1 MSNCE
6 KMAILI
12 GLGLLF
18 LVRKTDKNAYRY
30 PEVIQKAFFLTHEK
44 GVLEM
49 WFGIIMAGGSG
60 TRFWPLSR
68 ELYPKQFL
76 SLDGGSSLLQ
86 GTIDRVMPLIP
97 QERLWIMVGPKHE
110 AETRRVLRLAEREG
124 LPAKVFVEP
133 QSKNTLTP
141 LAVAAA
147 CLART
152 DPEAVLAVMASDH
165 LIAPQEKFLALLK
178 QACSI
183 AEKQDVIL
191 TFGVLPTRPETGF
204 GYIELGEVVRDE
216 SAGLS
221 PVFRVKN
228 FVEKPD
234 RERAESYIAGKR
246 HLWNS
251 GMLAFRARVFLDELL
266 QHQPEFHK
274 TLRAYADAIGTKEE
288 NSLLKELYAKAPQT
302 SVDYGLLEKSKNVWT
317 ISADLDWKDVGS
329 WSALDDIAEKDES
342 GNILRGNVVSL
353 HNRNCILYGDK
364 RILATI
370 GLKDLVIVDTDDATL
385 VCHKDEAQK
394 VRDVVNELKNRNRVE
409 AQEHRTTHRPWGH
422 YTILDQGP
430 NYKIKNVTV
439 NPRARLS
446 YQMHLHRSEH
456 WVVIAGT
463 ARITLED
470 QEIFL
475 HVNQSIDI
483 PKTTRHRIENPG
495 KVPLVIIEVQNGEY
509 LEEDDIIRFSDDY
522 QRQTEETRTGPAA
535 GEKS

>member
-1 MSNCE
+1 
-6 KMAILI
+6 
-12 GLGLLF
+12 
-18 LVRKTDKNAYRY
+18 
-30 PEVIQKAFFLTHEK
+30 
-44 GVLEM
+44 M

-86 GTIDRVMPLIP
+86 VTIDRVVPLIP

-124 LPAKVFVEP
+124 LPARVFVEP
-133 QSKNTLTP
+133 NSRNTLAP

-147 CLART
+147 RLVRS
-152 DPEAVLAVMASDH
+152 DPDAVLAVMASDH

-178 QACSI
+178 QACTI
-183 AEKQDVIL
+183 AEKQEVIL

-204 GYIELGEVVRDE
+204 GYIEMGEVVQEE
-216 SAGLS
+216 SNGLS
-221 PVFRVKN
+221 SVFQVKS

-234 RERAESYIAGKR
+234 RERAERYVAGKR

-251 GMLAFRARVFLDELL
+251 GMLAFRAHVFLEELRL
-266 QHQPEFHK
+266 HQPEFHK
-274 TLRAYADAIGTKEE
+274 ALETYSEAIQTEREDRALA
-288 NSLLKELYAKAPQT
+288 ELYAKAPST
-302 SVDYGLLEKSKNVWT
+302 SVDYGLLEKSCRVWT

-329 WSALDDIAEKDES
+329 WSALDDISEKDDG
-342 GNILRGNVVSL
+342 GNIIRGNVVSL
-353 HNRNCILYGDK
+353 HNQNCILYGDK

-394 VRDVVNELKNRNRVE
+394 VREVVTELKSRNCVE

-439 NPRARLS
+439 NPRSRLS

-463 ARITLED
+463 ARITLEGQD
-470 QEIFL
+470 IFL

-522 QRQTEETRTGPAA
+522 QRQTEETRTGPSA
-535 GEKS
+535 GEKT

>member
-1 MSNCE
+1 
-6 KMAILI
+6 
-12 GLGLLF
+12 
-18 LVRKTDKNAYRY
+18 
-30 PEVIQKAFFLTHEK
+30 
-44 GVLEM
+44 M

-76 SLDGGSSLLQ
+76 SLDGVSSLLQ
-86 GTIDRVMPLIP
+86 GTIDRVVPLIP

-110 AETRRVLRLAEREG
+110 AETRRILRLAEREG
-124 LPAKVFVEP
+124 LPARVFVDL
-133 QSKNTLTP
+133 QSRNTLTP

-147 CLART
+147 CLVRS
-152 DPEAVLAVMASDH
+152 DPDAVLAVLASDH

-178 QACSI
+178 QACTI
-183 AEKQDVIL
+183 AQEQDAIL
-191 TFGVLPTRPETGF
+191 TFGIRPTRPETGF
-204 GYIELGEVVRDE
+204 GYIEMGEMIPDE
-216 SAGLS
+216 SKGIF
-221 PVFRVKN
+221 PVFQVKN
-228 FVEKPD
+228 FVEKPE
-234 RERAESYIAGKR
+234 RERAERYLAGKK

-251 GMLAFRARVFLDELL
+251 GMLVFRAQVFLEELR
-266 QHQPEFHK
+266 QYQPEFYKNLETYSETLK
-274 TLRAYADAIGTKEE
+274 TESESRALAG
-288 NSLLKELYAKAPQT
+288 LYANAPLT
-302 SVDYGLLEKSKNVWT
+302 SVDYGLLEKSRKVWT
-317 ISADLDWKDVGS
+317 ISTDLDWKDVGS
-329 WSALDDIAEKDES
+329 WSALDEIAEKDES
-342 GNILRGNVVSL
+342 GNIVRGNVVSF
-353 HNRNCILYGDK
+353 HNENCILYGDK

-370 GLKDLVIVDTDDATL
+370 GLKDLVVVDTDDATL

-394 VRDVVNELKNRNRVE
+394 VREVVNELKSRNCIE

-439 NPRARLS
+439 NPRSRLS

-456 WVVIAGT
+456 WVIIAGT
-463 ARITLED
+463 ARITLEG

-522 QRQTEETRTGPAA
+522 QRQTEENPTGSGT
-535 GEKS
+535 GEKA

>member
-1 MSNCE
+1 
-6 KMAILI
+6 
-12 GLGLLF
+12 
-18 LVRKTDKNAYRY
+18 
-30 PEVIQKAFFLTHEK
+30 
-44 GVLEM
+44 M

-68 ELYPKQFL
+68 ELFPKQFL
-76 SLDGGSSLLQ
+76 SRDGNSSLLQ
-86 GTIDRVMPLIP
+86 GTIDRIAPLIP

-110 AETRRVLRLAEREG
+110 SETRRILRLAEKEG

-133 QSKNTLTP
+133 QSRNTLAP
-141 LAVAAA
+141 LAIASLY
-147 CLART
+147 LART

-165 LIAPQEKFLALLK
+165 LITPAEKFLALMH

-183 AEKQDVIL
+183 AERHEAIL
-191 TFGVLPTRPETGF
+191 TFGILPSRPETGF
-204 GYIELGEVVRDE
+204 GYIETGEIVQSE
-216 SAGLS
+216 STDLAQ
-221 PVFRVKN
+221 VFQVAS

-234 RERAESYIAGKR
+234 KERAERFLSDKR

-251 GMLAFRARVFLDELL
+251 GMLAFRAGVFLDDLRI
-266 QHQPEFHK
+266 HQPTFYEALQVFAE
-274 TLRAYADAIGTKEE
+274 TIGTDKESKALA
-288 NSLLKELYAKAPQT
+288 SLYSMAPET
-302 SVDYGLLEKSKNVWT
+302 SVDYGLLEKSNRVWT
-317 ISADLDWKDVGS
+317 VSSLLDWKDVGS
-329 WSALDDIAEKDES
+329 WSALDEISEKDAG
-342 GNILRGNVVSL
+342 GNVIRGNVLSF
-353 HNRNCILYGDK
+353 HNKDCILFGDK

-370 GLKDLVIVDTDDATL
+370 GLKDLIIVDTEDATL

-394 VRDVVNELKNRNRVE
+394 VREVVSELKSKNRVE
-409 AQEHRTTHRPWGH
+409 AQEHRTTYRPWGQ

-430 NYKIKNVTV
+430 NYKIKNVMV
-439 NPRARLS
+439 NPLSRLS

-463 ARITLED
+463 ARITVEGR
-470 QEIFL
+470 EVFL

-522 QRQTEETRTGPAA
+522 QRAPEEIVAKPSQET
-535 GEKS
+535 KKID